1 MAKESEWWETKFSAT
16 PLLVGSQLP
25 RQRECVEATGAGL
38 SWSMLWV
45 CFRGWS
51 NLSHSKDQTVVWSL
65 ESRADA
71 AVAWGADGR
80 KAARSKQNTEKQL
93 SSMSD

>member
-1 MAKESEWWETKFSAT
+1 M
-16 PLLVGSQLP
+16 
-25 RQRECVEATGAGL
+25 EATRAGL
-38 SWSMLWV
+38 SWSTLSV

-51 NLSHSKDQTVVWSL
+51 NLFHSKDQRTGWSL
-65 ESRADA
+65 ESRADV

-93 SSMSD
+93 SSKND